1 MHSALR
7 SSLGLALLLPA
18 LAACDWLYGASKP
31 APLPGERISIMQI
44 ESSLKPAAELAGE
57 PITLPEPRSNAD
69 WQQAFGSAAHLS
81 GHVQFADA
89 PKRVWSASIGHGSDS
104 STKLLGQPI
113 VADGVVFAMDSEGE
127 VSAHRLDNGGSL
139 WSRDITPDDEDDG
152 PLGAGLAF
160 ADGKLF
166 ATTGFAEV
174 VSLDAKTGKELWR
187 RKVSGP
193 ARSSPVVANGRVFV
207 VCIDN
212 TAYALDAGD
221 GRVLWNH
228 TGTSEGAGLLGA
240 ATPAVDGDV
249 VVIAYSSGELYGLRA
264 NNGRQLWADFLSLP
278 RRISAVSDLNDIRAS
293 PVIAGG
299 RVYAVGNAG
308 RMVSIV
314 LNNGA
319 RAWDQ
324 RISGVQTPLL
334 AGDVI
339 YVLNTDNEL
348 IALSARDGRVRWVKQ
363 LPRYEDEERKRR
375 PIDWVGPILAGDRL
389 VLAGSHE
396 YAISVSPYTGEIIGQ
411 SDLPDPVRIA
421 PIAAQGTVIFLTDNG
436 NLVAYR

>member
-1 MHSALR
+1 MRRTVL
-7 SSLGLALLLPA
+7 LFGVVALLPV
-18 LAACDWLYGASKP
+18 LAGCDWMYSASKP
-31 APLPGERISIMQI
+31 APLPGERIAVMQF
-44 ESSLKPAAELAGE
+44 EASLKPSPELAGE
-57 PITLPEPRSNAD
+57 PIAVPAPRVNPD
-69 WQQAFGSAAHLS
+69 WQQAFGAVNHVS
-81 GHVQFADA
+81 GHLQFADA
-89 PKRVWSASIGHGSDS
+89 PKRAWSSSIGHGSDS
-104 STKLLGQPI
+104 SRKLLGQPI
-113 VADGVVFAMDSEGE
+113 VAEGMVFAMDSIGE
-127 VSAHRLDNGGSL
+127 VTAHRLENGGRV
-139 WSRDITPDDEDDG
+139 WKKGITPNDESDR
-152 PLGAGLAF
+152 PLGAGLAY

-193 ARSSPVVANGRVFV
+193 ARGSPAVAGGRVFV
-207 VCIDN
+207 VCIDS
-212 TAYALDAGD
+212 TSYALSVDD

-228 TGTSEGAGLLGA
+228 SGTSERASLLGA
-240 ATPAVDGDV
+240 ATPAVEGDL

-264 NNGRQLWADFLSLP
+264 ANGRQIWADFLSLP

-314 LNNGA
+314 VGSGA

-348 IALSARDGRVRWVKQ
+348 ICLSARDGRVRWIKQ
-363 LPRYEDEERKRR
+363 LPRYGDEERKRK
-375 PIDWVGPILAGDRL
+375 PIDWAGPVLAGDRL
-389 VLAGSHE
+389 ILAGSHE
-396 YAISVSPYTGEIIGQ
+396 VAISVSPYSGEILGR
-411 SDLPDPVRIA
+411 SDLPYGVRIA
-421 PIAAQGTVIFLTDNG
+421 PIVVQNTLIFLTDNG
-436 NLVAYR
+436 DLVAYR

>member
-1 MHSALR
+1 MRRTVLLFGMVA
-7 SSLGLALLLPA
+7 LLPA

-31 APLPGERISIMQI
+31 PPLPGDRIAVMQF
-44 ESSLKPAAELAGE
+44 EASLKPAPELAGE
-57 PITLPEPRSNAD
+57 PIAVPEPRVNPD
-69 WQQAFGSAAHLS
+69 WQQAFGAGNHVS
-81 GHVQFADA
+81 GHLQFADA
-89 PKRVWSASIGHGSDS
+89 PKRVWSSSIGHGSDS
-104 STKLLGQPI
+104 SRKLLGQPI
-113 VADGVVFAMDSEGE
+113 VAEGMVFAMDSSGE
-127 VSAHRLDNGGSL
+127 VTAHRLENG
-139 WSRDITPDDEDDG
+139 SRVWKKDITPDDESDG
-152 PLGAGLAF
+152 PLGAGLAY
-160 ADGKLF
+160 ADGKLY

-193 ARSSPVVANGRVFV
+193 ARGSPAVAGGRVFV

-212 TAYALDAGD
+212 TSYALSVDD

-228 TGTSEGAGLLGA
+228 SGTSEGAGLLGA
-240 ATPAVDGDV
+240 ATPAVEGDV
-249 VVIAYSSGELYGLRA
+249 VVIAYSSGELYGLRVT
-264 NNGRQLWADFLSLP
+264 NGRQIWADFLSLP

-314 LNNGA
+314 VGTGA

-348 IALSARDGRVRWVKQ
+348 ICLSARDGRVRWIKQ
-363 LPRYEDEERKRR
+363 LPRYEDEERKRK
-375 PIDWVGPILAGDRL
+375 PIDWSGPVLAGDRL
-389 VLAGSHE
+389 ILAGSHE
-396 YAISVSPYTGEIIGQ
+396 MAMSVSPYSGEILGQ
-411 SDLPDPVRIA
+411 SDLPHGVRIG
-421 PIAAQGTVIFLTDNG
+421 PIVAQNTLIFLTDNG
-436 NLVAYR
+436 DLVAYR